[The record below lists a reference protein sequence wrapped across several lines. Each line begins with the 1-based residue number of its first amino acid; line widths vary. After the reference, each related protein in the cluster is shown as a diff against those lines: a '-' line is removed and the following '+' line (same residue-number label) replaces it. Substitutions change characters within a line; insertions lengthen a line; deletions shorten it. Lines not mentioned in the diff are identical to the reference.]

1 MNKVLKKMLTQ
12 RSKTLCIVLLMQLF
26 TSFITLVT
34 PYING
39 RFVDILV
46 SSEKYKDILSFSVIA
61 FSISLIGILAGYIFR
76 VIQLKLKN
84 YISFDLNIK
93 ILEHVQKIPI
103 EKFEGYD
110 PTYLNQRIRGDCET
124 LTGFWLS
131 NFMSAIINILI
142 LVAMS
147 ILLFA
152 LNESLFCILLIFI
165 PVYCI
170 AYTLLKKPL
179 YSRGYDCTES
189 SNIFVS
195 KLNEM
200 YEQNREIKTDVL
212 FEQENKG
219 VYIKFFSYMYKVM
232 RYNKLLF
239 GFTSLDGIISLMFQ
253 IIVFLYGGKLVVQ
266 NNMTIGEFTMI
277 NSYFSMIL
285 ETIKYYFE
293 LGQAYQVMKISEN
306 RLQELLGIPVE
317 ANGTKLVGKITKLE
331 AKNVNYH
338 FNNKQVYNKELNF
351 IIDKAGIYGLVGKN
365 GTGKT
370 TLINILTGINNDNI
384 IGEININN
392 LNIKDIDMYNLRK
405 YNFSIVLQ
413 GISGINI
420 TVRDYISKY
429 ITDTQISELRNNRI
443 CENIFFSELLNLD
456 ELMNKKIC
464 ELSSGERQMVQLFTK
479 VYKNVDV
486 YIFDEPTSNVHP
498 LLVEHIWKLMEE
510 LKKLNKIII
519 IISHDKSIYSRF
531 DNLLDLNLQ

>member
-1 MNKVLKKMLTQ
+1 MNKVLKKTLTQ